1 MFMTPLKIDIHT
13 HILPD
18 NWPNL
23 REKYGY
29 DGFIQLEHHGPG
41 CARLMR
47 GAELFREIEANCWDA
62 EIRKRECDATGVQ
75 MQVLST
81 VPVLFNYWAKPG
93 DALDFSVLLN
103 DHIAG
108 VISAHPNRF
117 AGLGTVPMQAPALA
131 IKELERCVKTLG
143 LAGIQI
149 GSNINDVN
157 LNDPSLFPVFE
168 AAAELDAAVF
178 VHPWD
183 VMGQAHTAR
192 YWLPWL
198 VGMPAETSRAI
209 CSMIFGGIFERLPDL
224 RVGFAHGGGSFP
236 MTVGRI
242 EHGFNV
248 RPTLC
253 AIDNDVN
260 PREYLGHF
268 YVDALVHEPDVL
280 RYLVNLIGADR
291 IAMGSD
297 YPFPLGES
305 IPGAMI
311 ASMEDL
317 DETTKDQLL
326 SGTAMDW
333 LGLDRKLFV

>member
-1 MFMTPLKIDIHT
+1 MFMTPLKIDVHT
-13 HILPD
+13 HIVPK
-18 NWPNL
+18 NWPDL
-23 REKYGY
+23 QKKYGY
-29 DGFIQLEHHGPG
+29 DGFLQLEHHGPG
-41 CARLMR
+41 CARLMQ
-47 GAELFREIEANCWDA
+47 GDNIFREIGANCWDP
-62 EIRKRECDATGVQ
+62 EIRKRECDAAGVQ

-81 VPVLFNYWAKPG
+81 VPALFNYWAKSE
-93 DALDFSVLLN
+93 DALDFSELLN
-103 DHIAG
+103 DHIAE
-108 VISAHPNRF
+108 VISSYPERF
-117 AGLGTVPMQAPALA
+117 AGLGTVPMQAPNLA

-149 GSNINDVN
+149 GSNINDKN
-157 LNDPSLFPVFE
+157 LNDPALFPIFE

-183 VMGQAHTAR
+183 IMGRKHTAQ
-192 YWLPWL
+192 YWLAWL

-236 MTVGRI
+236 MTVGRV

-248 RPTLC
+248 RPDLC

-260 PREYLGHF
+260 PRNYLGRF

-305 IPGAMI
+305 APGEMI

-326 SGTAMDW
+326 SGTAVEW
-333 LGLDRKLFV
+333 LRLDRKLFM